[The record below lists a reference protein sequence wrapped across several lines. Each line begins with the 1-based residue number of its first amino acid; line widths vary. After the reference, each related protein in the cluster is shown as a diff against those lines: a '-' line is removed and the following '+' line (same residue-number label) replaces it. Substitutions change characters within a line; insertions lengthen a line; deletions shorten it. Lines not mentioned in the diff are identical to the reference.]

1 MSTMM
6 YRRIQDFQREM
17 NDLQGELQSAILSDQ
32 IREMNGHAGE
42 AHARAE
48 NLQRDLR
55 ALLEETEGGEAD
67 ERRFVQAALDSMMHT
82 IDAAQRIG
90 LGDSVPALR
99 ERLLVFKT
107 WADYADAYL
116 HAALGFEME

>member
-1 MSTMM
+1 MM

-17 NDLQGELQSAILSDQ
+17 NDLQSDLRTAILSDQ
-32 IREMNGHAGE
+32 IREMDRSAGE

-48 NLQRDLR
+48 NLQRDLQG
-55 ALLEETEGGEAD
+55 LLKESGGEQD
-67 ERRFVQAALDSMMHT
+67 ERRFAQAALDAMMHA
-82 IDAAQRIG
+82 IDAAQKTG
-90 LGDSVPALR
+90 LGDSVPDLR
-99 ERLLVFKT
+99 QRLLVFKT

>member
-1 MSTMM
+1 MSSM

-17 NDLQGELQSAILSDQ
+17 NDLQGELQAAILSDQ
-32 IREMNGHAGE
+32 IREMDRLAGE

-48 NLQRDLR
+48 NLQRDLQV
-55 ALLEETEGGEAD
+55 LLRETTGGEED
-67 ERRFVQAALDSMMHT
+67 ERRFAQAALDAMMHA
-82 IDAAQRIG
+82 IDAAQKTG

>member
-1 MSTMM
+1 MMM

-17 NDLQGELQSAILSDQ
+17 DDLQRDLQEAILGDDT
-32 IREMNGHAGE
+32 REMGRSAGA

-55 ALLEETEGGEAD
+55 TLLAETHQGPED
-67 ERRFVQAALDSMMHT
+67 ERRFATAALDAIMHA
-82 IDAAQRIG
+82 IDAAQKTG
-90 LGDSVPALR
+90 LGTNPSELR
-99 ERLLVFKT
+99 ARLLVFKT
-107 WADYADAYL
+107 WADFADAYL